1 MASKA
6 GETVGPALASAG
18 AAVAAGAQQVGEVVV
33 EAGQAVGEGASNLAT
48 AATSDGG
55 CNACLFYC
63 YITDCRACDNCCP
76 AEVQQRAKS
85 KKQAAAKSPQ
95 QKAIARV

>member
-6 GETVGPALASAG
+6 GEAVGPALASAG

-48 AATSDGG
+48 AATSDGVG
-55 CNACLFYC
+55 RAGVRKCEPLMVMLVLPVRGPELGKIPLSSACGNAVNL
-63 YITDCRACDNCCP
+63 IG
-76 AEVQQRAKS
+76 
-85 KKQAAAKSPQ
+85 
-95 QKAIARV
+95 